1 MRALKWTLAL
11 LGALGVL
18 VVGAGLYFYVSAP
31 ERAVRA
37 AIAYERGLAGL
48 AHKVADLPGGLRY
61 AYLEGG
67 EGEPLVLL
75 HGFGAN
81 KDHFVR
87 MARHLTPRFRL
98 LVPDQLGFGESAKP
112 PQADYAPKAQAERL
126 HRLLRHLGMTR
137 VHLGGS
143 SMGGQIALTYAALYP
158 KEVASLWLLNPA
170 GVWSAPPS
178 EVARRIAR
186 GGENPML
193 VQDEDDFAR
202 LVELV
207 MAKPPAIPRPFLDVW
222 AQDRIRNY
230 PLEERIFK
238 QIAADSVES
247 RVRGLE
253 VPALVVWGQQDRV
266 LHPGSAG
273 ILQMLLVRSEVAM
286 MRNVG
291 HVPAVEAPEES
302 AAEYLRF
309 RARLAASTSPRSP

>member
-1 MRALKWTLAL
+1 MRALRWALAV
-11 LGALGVL
+11 LGALGAL
-18 VVGAGLYFYVSAP
+18 VVGAGIYFYVSAP

-37 AIAYERGLAGL
+37 ALAYERRVAGL
-48 AHKVADLPGGLRY
+48 ELKAAALPDGVRY

-67 EGEPLVLL
+67 KGEPLLLL

-87 MARHLTPRFRL
+87 VARHLTPRFRVI
-98 LVPDQLGFGESAKP
+98 VPDHVGFGESSKP
-112 PQADYAPKAQAERL
+112 PQADYAPTAQAERL
-126 HRLLRHLGMTR
+126 RRLLRHLGVTR

-158 KEVASLWLLNPA
+158 KEVASLWLLSPA

-186 GGENPML
+186 GENPML

-207 MAKPPAIPRPFLDVW
+207 MARPPAIPRPFLDVW

-238 QIAADSVES
+238 QIAADSVEA
-247 RVRGLE
+247 RIRGLE

-273 ILQMLLVRSEVAM
+273 ILQMLLIRSEVVM
-286 MRNVG
+286 MGNVG

-309 RARLAASTSPRSP
+309 RARIPAPTTARSP